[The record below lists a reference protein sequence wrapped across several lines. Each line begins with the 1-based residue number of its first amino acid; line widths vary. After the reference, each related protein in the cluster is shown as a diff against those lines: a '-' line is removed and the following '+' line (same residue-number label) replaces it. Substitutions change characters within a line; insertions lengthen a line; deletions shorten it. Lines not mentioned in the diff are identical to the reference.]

1 MHHLGNELGP
11 ATAPLAGPVRTL
23 RYDQPVAVIGDIH
36 GRADL
41 LARLLLKLP
50 AGIPVLVTGDVGDR
64 GPDTRG
70 VIDQLVA
77 RGATGA
83 RGNHDEWLCT
93 WANGGGFDPFAIS
106 PKMGGLATLL
116 SYGVVGLDP
125 VAIEAQSHR
134 VPPDHALWLSELAVA
149 VDLEVMGAPFWVI
162 HAGVPATVNL
172 RGLAFREVVP
182 HLAARHPATL
192 LWPSNDPAE
201 MLAVDRPVI
210 MGHVRR
216 RAPADFGSV
225 IAIDTGAGT
234 YTGGALTAV
243 VLPERKFVSVV

>member
-1 MHHLGNELGP
+1 MHHNGNELGP
-11 ATAPLAGPVRTL
+11 ATAPPGGPVRAL
-23 RYDQPVAVIGDIH
+23 RYEQPVAVIGDIH

-41 LARLLLKLP
+41 LARLLAKLP
-50 AGIPVLVTGDVGDR
+50 ADMPVLVTGDVGDR

-77 RGATGA
+77 RGAAGA
-83 RGNHDEWLCT
+83 RGNHDEWLCS
-93 WANGGGFDPFAIS
+93 WSNGGGFDPFALT
-106 PKMGGLATLL
+106 PKMGGVATLL
-116 SYGVVGLDP
+116 SYGVVGLTP
-125 VAIEAQSHR
+125 AQVEQQAHR
-134 VPPDHALWLSELAVA
+134 VPPEHARWLAELAVA
-149 VDLEVMGAPFWVI
+149 VDLVVLGAAFWVI

-172 RGLAFREVVP
+172 RGLDFREVVP
-182 HLAARHPATL
+182 HLAERHPATL

-225 IAIDTGAGT
+225 IAIDTGSGT

-243 VLPERKFVSVV
+243 VLPERRFVSVA